1 MEPLLYYGYLF
12 ALVLVIAGFV
22 FRSKTS
28 HLVWMYVF
36 LAGAALVCVGTIIFP
51 SMNMGRNIALHKF
64 NMLGLDL
71 VMYTAIA
78 FGLPTLVH
86 SLWKRAWWPSGVV
99 AVAATLQ
106 VVAVIML
113 KLYYSRV

>member
-12 ALVLVIAGFV
+12 ALVLAIAGFV
-22 FRSKTS
+22 YRSKAGQ
-28 HLVWMYVF
+28 LVWMYLF

-64 NMLGLDL
+64 NMLGLDIVL
-71 VMYTAIA
+71 YTAIA
-78 FGLPTLVH
+78 YGLPTLAH
-86 SLWKRAWWPSGVV
+86 ALWRRAWWPSGVV
-99 AVAATLQ
+99 AVAATIQ